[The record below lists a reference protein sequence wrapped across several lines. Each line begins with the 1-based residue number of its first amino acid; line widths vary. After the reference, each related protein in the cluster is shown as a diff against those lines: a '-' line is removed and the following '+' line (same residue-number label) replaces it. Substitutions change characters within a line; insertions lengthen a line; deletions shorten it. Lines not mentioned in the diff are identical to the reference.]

1 MPVLKIMK
9 NGNWV
14 EVWGSTYAGGQAALK
29 SSVTLYGDLWV
40 GEEAPYSQ
48 SVVIKGVGVNS
59 TVDLRPTPEQAIE
72 FGMENIILQAIN
84 NDGDV
89 VIYALDEKPT
99 ADYTIEARIT
109 DSIIL

>member
-1 MPVLKIMK
+1 MTTLDALRITIEKIK
-9 NGNWV
+9 QWAENTFLTRSN
-14 EVWGSTYAGGQAALK
+14 TT
-29 SSVTLYGDLWV
+29 VTLYGDLWV

-72 FGMENIILQAIN
+72 FGMENIVLQAIN

-99 ADYTIEARIT
+99 ADYTIEAHIT